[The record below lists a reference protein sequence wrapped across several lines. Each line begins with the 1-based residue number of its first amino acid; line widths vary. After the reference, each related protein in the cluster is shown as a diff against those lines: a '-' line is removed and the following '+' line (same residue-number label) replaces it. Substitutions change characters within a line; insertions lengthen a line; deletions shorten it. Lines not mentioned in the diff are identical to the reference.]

1 MLKGASSRGPTSNGY
16 KSLFSPLSNV
26 KSARLPVHH
35 LELNELFACLLP
47 DGFDADLVIMED
59 ADLCMRLHEYGRS
72 IGRGRLRLNDRI
84 VFTSGRRIAAI
95 GQAKAT
101 AIYILIGFG
110 WFFGIRS
117 DNLRRLYK
125 W

>member
-1 MLKGASSRGPTSNGY
+1 MK
-16 KSLFSPLSNV
+16 
-26 KSARLPVHH
+26 PVFFPGDH
-35 LELNELFACLLP
+35 LESNELYVYLLFFSG
-47 DGFDADLVIMED
+47 GFDADLVIMED
-59 ADLCMRLHEYGRS
+59 ADLCVRLHEYGRS

-84 VFTSGRRIAAI
+84 IFTSGRRIAAI

-101 AIYILIGFG
+101 AIYATIGLG